1 MEIKRIYLMFKS
13 HFDIGFTM
21 LAEDIVRYYAGD
33 MLDRVFATCDAT
45 KDMGNLRYVWT
56 MPAWP
61 LQKIRQMVTG
71 ERKEKLDAMIRSGQ
85 ISWHALPYTSHYDA
99 CGVEDAIRGLEFSRQ
114 LSEEFGV
121 PLHTAGK
128 LTDVP
133 GQGRLLPEILS
144 GAGIEFLHIGVN
156 DFAMPPEVPRIFRWQ
171 APSGRSIVT
180 MLNSGYGTD
189 LMPPED
195 WPYSTWIAILSTVDN
210 SGPQTAEIVDEMVGK
225 IRKRYPKAEICCASL
240 ETAWQALREEDLS
253 GLPLVTE
260 DLADTWIHGI
270 ASYPKETALVRRLRG
285 RLNRA
290 ENALLNAPEDAVQR
304 ADQAIRNAY
313 FRCMR
318 SDGEVL
324 GGTAGKST

>member
-1 MEIKRIYLMFKS
+1 MIQERASVMEIKRIYLMFKS

-133 GQGRLLPEILS
+133 G
-144 GAGIEFLHIGVN
+144 
-156 DFAMPPEVPRIFRWQ
+156 
-171 APSGRSIVT
+171 
-180 MLNSGYGTD
+180 
-189 LMPPED
+189 
-195 WPYSTWIAILSTVDN
+195 
-210 SGPQTAEIVDEMVGK
+210 
-225 IRKRYPKAEICCASL
+225 
-240 ETAWQALREEDLS
+240 
-253 GLPLVTE
+253 
-260 DLADTWIHGI
+260 
-270 ASYPKETALVRRLRG
+270 
-285 RLNRA
+285 
-290 ENALLNAPEDAVQR
+290 
-304 ADQAIRNAY
+304 
-313 FRCMR
+313 
-318 SDGEVL
+318 
-324 GGTAGKST
+324 